1 MLRTFANA
9 WKDKDIRGKLLF
21 TIMILVVYR
30 IGACITVPFV
40 AADYINMQMSLS
52 DGIFGFINILSGGAF
67 AQATLFALGVSPYI
81 TASIVIQLLAVAIP
95 ALERLSKEGEEG
107 RKKMEQITRVA
118 TVLLALITSIG
129 YYFVLKN
136 SGVLT
141 HTGKDEWFYAIVII
155 ACYCAGSSL
164 VMWLAERIND
174 KGIGNGIS
182 MILLINI
189 LSRGAYIVTTLYS
202 LFATLELKN
211 IIIAAVTLIG
221 AVAMLYFIV
230 FISHSERRIPVQYAK
245 KVVGRKMYGGQNS
258 NIPIKLNMTG
268 VMPIIFANAIVTIPT
283 TLSMFISPKEG
294 SFWAGVVNFF
304 AADSWFYAV
313 MTFVLVIVFAYF
325 YVAISFNPIE
335 VASNLQKNGGSVPG
349 IRPGRPTS
357 DYISKVLSRITLIGA
372 LALSVICVLPLF
384 ANVISGAN
392 MSSLAFGG
400 SSVIIVVGVILELV
414 NEIEAQ
420 MTMRHYKGFLD

>member
-129 YYFVLKN
+129 YYFVLKT

-141 HTGKDEWFYAIVII
+141 HTGKDDCHTQVIEFK
-155 ACYCAGSSL
+155 L
-164 VMWLAERIND
+164 
-174 KGIGNGIS
+174 
-182 MILLINI
+182 
-189 LSRGAYIVTTLYS
+189 TLD
-202 LFATLELKN
+202 
-211 IIIAAVTLIG
+211 
-221 AVAMLYFIV
+221 
-230 FISHSERRIPVQYAK
+230 
-245 KVVGRKMYGGQNS
+245 S
-258 NIPIKLNMTG
+258 NPEFT
-268 VMPIIFANAIVTIPT
+268 
-283 TLSMFISPKEG
+283 
-294 SFWAGVVNFF
+294 
-304 AADSWFYAV
+304 
-313 MTFVLVIVFAYF
+313 
-325 YVAISFNPIE
+325 
-335 VASNLQKNGGSVPG
+335 GSVLTTF
-349 IRPGRPTS
+349 GRAVYRMAQRGEHGCKTVFDIAPV
-357 DYISKVLSRITLIGA
+357 DLSPVSREELIA
-372 LALSVICVLPLF
+372 HLL
-384 ANVISGAN
+384 
-392 MSSLAFGG
+392 
-400 SSVIIVVGVILELV
+400 
-414 NEIEAQ
+414 
-420 MTMRHYKGFLD
+420 